1 MSLQNLIPSVIEN
14 RIGRRNF
21 LCMAGAAVAI
31 GLSFVFGDQEG
42 ELPYHIVNNSDHH
55 ISRDTLQRIADNSI
69 PALRQYLDD
78 LTQQYGTPSRITQSV
93 NDLEED
99 QTLLESRV
107 EANRLIQDVRPQ
119 LSDALNFWSS
129 DRLAQPDVNYNVPL
143 TADEV
148 ISSSKS
154 SFALD
159 NQIDVNVLG
168 SVGILY
174 LTTIELDYDGDI
186 VDMYLNIS
194 DSGLGNSNRIHDV
207 SQSEGSIK
215 ISSRRSPI
223 SWAIEGQDEFSLY
236 ETLPHEVLH
245 NQISVWTE
253 HHLSKYLTELASNVS
268 VTDLESEFRSIETE
282 FVLYEE
288 ILVDCI
294 STAWLID
301 YSEREGLDLTPK
313 FVVPE
318 TERMVEVVGRIGPQ
332 KLIEIYADKGPK
344 HFYEEVVQ
352 KA

>member
-1 MSLQNLIPSVIEN
+1 
-14 RIGRRNF
+14 
-21 LCMAGAAVAI
+21 
-31 GLSFVFGDQEG
+31 
-42 ELPYHIVNNSDHH
+42 
-55 ISRDTLQRIADNSI
+55 
-69 PALRQYLDD
+69 
-78 LTQQYGTPSRITQSV
+78 
-93 NDLEED
+93 
-99 QTLLESRV
+99 
-107 EANRLIQDVRPQ
+107 
-119 LSDALNFWSS
+119 
-129 DRLAQPDVNYNVPL
+129 
-143 TADEV
+143 
-148 ISSSKS
+148 
-154 SFALD
+154 
-159 NQIDVNVLG
+159 
-168 SVGILY
+168 
-174 LTTIELDYDGDI
+174 
-186 VDMYLNIS
+186 MYLNIS